1 MMRRARSGWI
11 VGMVATLVACGGE
24 PPAAD
29 GAQQGP
35 PPAGVSIAI
44 VATRTVKD
52 WDQFNGRIEAIH
64 NVEIRPRVAG
74 YLAQV
79 HFDEGSVV
87 AQGDVLFTVDPREY
101 QAAADSARANLSSAK
116 TRLELA
122 QQELVRSRNLLDAQ
136 AISSEEYDQKRSE
149 KLQAGAG
156 IELAKAQLVQAE
168 LNVEFATIRSPID
181 GRVGEAFVREGNLV
195 TPGTTLLTTV
205 VSIDPVHVVFEGD
218 EHIYLK
224 YQAQARSGDRPSS
237 RDVRNP
243 VRVGLVNEE
252 GFPHEGVMNF
262 VDNQLNPATGTIR
275 GRAILA
281 NPDGVFTPGLFARL
295 RLLGS
300 SEYEALMITDLAVLT
315 DQDRKYV
322 YVVGPDNEAQRRDVV
337 LGRKIDGLRVVLE
350 GLEENE
356 KLVVNGVRKIFYP
369 GAPLDP
375 TLVDMDNPLNVAAD
389 SATP

>member
-1 MMRRARSGWI
+1 MAL
-11 VGMVATLVACGGE
+11 TLVACGR
-24 PPAAD
+24 
-29 GAQQGP
+29 GAPSDEGAEQGP
-35 PPAGVSIAI
+35 PPTPVS
-44 VATRTVKD
+44 VAVVEQRTVTD

-64 NVEIRPRVAG
+64 NVDIQPRVAG
-74 YLAQV
+74 YLEKV
-79 HFDEGSVV
+79 HFSEGAVV
-87 AQGDVLFTVDPREY
+87 AKGDVLFTVDAREY

-136 AISSEEYDQKRSE
+136 AISSEEYDQRRSE

-156 IELAKAQLVQAE
+156 IELAKAQLAQAQ

-181 GRVGEAFVREGNLV
+181 GRVGEAYVREGNLV
-195 TPGTTLLTTV
+195 APGSTRLTTV

-224 YQAQARSGDRPSS
+224 YQAQSRSGDRPSS

-243 VRVGLVNEE
+243 VRVGLINEE
-252 GFPHEGVMNF
+252 GFPHEGEMNF

-281 NPDGVFTPGLFARL
+281 NPNGVFTPGLFARV

-300 SEYEALMITDLAVLT
+300 SEYEALLITDLAVLT

-322 YVVGPDNEAQRRDVV
+322 YVVGPNNEAQRRDVT
-337 LGRKIDGLRVVLE
+337 LGREMEGLRVVLS
-350 GLEENE
+350 GLQENDQV
-356 KLVVNGVRKIFYP
+356 VVNGVRKIFFP
-369 GAPLDP
+369 GAPLNP
-375 TLVDMDNPLNVAAD
+375 TVVDMDNPLSVATDNVA
-389 SATP
+389 P